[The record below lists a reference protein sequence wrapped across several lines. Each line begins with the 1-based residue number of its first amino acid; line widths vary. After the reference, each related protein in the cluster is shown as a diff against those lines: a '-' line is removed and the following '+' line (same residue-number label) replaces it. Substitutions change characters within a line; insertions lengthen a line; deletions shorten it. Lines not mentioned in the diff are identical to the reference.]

1 MRTRT
6 LAILAVLAALCLG
19 AWLALRSGGAS
30 AERVARSA
38 LFAIDEIP
46 LERVDRVELVRTG
59 GFRMVFERAGERQDL
74 LGVPDRLQAQ
84 VGEAR
89 AVVVAMEQRAAELA
103 LELADAA
110 GDRRLTDVELMGGG
124 TEAAEARNPNQ
135 RLNLVEADP
144 HDPSCR
150 SS

>member
-1 MRTRT
+1 MGGGATEDPHVRTRT

-59 GFRMVFERAGERQDL
+59 GFRMVFERAGD
-74 LGVPDRLQAQ
+74 GWI
-84 VGEAR
+84 
-89 AVVVAMEQRAAELA
+89 QREPFEHPPPRPSLR
-103 LELADAA
+103 DAIGPPA
-110 GDRRLTDVELMGGG
+110 
-124 TEAAEARNPNQ
+124 
-135 RLNLVEADP
+135 
-144 HDPSCR
+144 S
-150 SS
+150 